1 MRKKLWI
8 LSGLKYRNGDKN
20 KQLRILFIED
30 NTDLSG
36 VMQNFLS
43 DKEYEVKQI
52 FDGDKVVDKM
62 K

>member
-20 KQLRILFIED
+20 KELRILFIED

-36 VMQNFLS
+36 VM
-43 DKEYEVKQI
+43 
-52 FDGDKVVDKM
+52 
-62 K
+62 

>member
-20 KQLRILFIED
+20 KELRILFIED